1 MQRMFI
7 YIFVFLLLL
16 TNQLL
21 ADYKAAL
28 EKGDYAAALA
38 EILPLAKIGDA
49 KAQFELGGMYSAGH
63 GVPQSNTEAI
73 KWLTRSAERGNVD
86 AQYSLGTQYNYG
98 WLIKE
103 NKEEAVKWYKKAAE
117 QGHIEAQNKLGEI
130 YSLGLGVQKDTKE
143 AAKWYQKAAIQGHPD
158 AQYSLGL
165 MYLSGEGTNKDDVE
179 GSKWIK
185 AAAEQGHGYAQE
197 MIGFIYY
204 YGWGVQQDYK
214 EAAKWYRMAADQGY
228 AYAQAALG
236 ANYVLGQG
244 VPKDYVEAYMW
255 LNLSAAEGNT
265 EASKLRDLI
274 SKKMTLDQIAEAQ
287 KLSSVWINNKSQK
300 EADNYSIPSEITSLP
315 ILTIGSGFAVSSD
328 GFIVTANHV
337 VAGAISIRVH
347 QGIKTLNA
355 KLITSDSIN
364 DIAILKV
371 DKPTPDYLPIA
382 PMRSATAGDRVFTVG
397 YPMSDLLGQEPK
409 YTEGVISSQSGIQ
422 DSASFLQITVP
433 IQPGNSGGPLVNEK
447 GQVVGII
454 SSTASLLPFM
464 KESGTAPQNLNWA
477 IKADYIRPLLNLPE
491 TVQKKYIS
499 RKDVIEKTRQATY
512 MIEVKSRAK

>member
-1 MQRMFI
+1 M
-7 YIFVFLLLL
+7 
-16 TNQLL
+16 
-21 ADYKAAL
+21 
-28 EKGDYAAALA
+28 
-38 EILPLAKIGDA
+38 
-49 KAQFELGGMYSAGH
+49 
-63 GVPQSNTEAI
+63 
-73 KWLTRSAERGNVD
+73 
-86 AQYSLGTQYNYG
+86 
-98 WLIKE
+98 
-103 NKEEAVKWYKKAAE
+103 
-117 QGHIEAQNKLGEI
+117 
-130 YSLGLGVQKDTKE
+130 GLGVQKDTKE

-165 MYLSGEGTNKDDVE
+165 MYRSGEGTNKDDVE

-214 EAAKWYRMAADQGY
+214 EAAKWFQESAEKGFTKSELQLGFMYAIGEGLPENPKEAVRWFEKAAQKGNPYAQYQLGVSYYYGVGVSQNYNEAAKWYQLAAGQGDVHAQCDLGAMYVNGQGVPRSESEAVKWYRMAADQGY
-228 AYAQAALG
+228 ANAQAALG

-347 QGIKTLNA
+347 QSIKTLNA

-409 YTEGVISSQSGIQ
+409 YTEGVISSLSGIQ

-491 TVQKKYIS
+491 MVQKKYIS